1 MKLLNDLIKS
11 NSYEGDYT
19 GIIAVI
25 KDFVQS
31 STEGRVIEQS
41 VTDKKSNLIVC
52 FGAPQ
57 LVINC
62 HMDTVIPAG
71 AWDQPPLHLY
81 QDEERLYGL
90 GTADTKGN
98 IYMVLKAVE
107 AAKPKDLMLLFS
119 IDEESG
125 SKTGVQYFLDSDYGK
140 DLKAAI
146 VCEPTSLVFA
156 NRHKGVYSYY
166 VEHRTEGGHSS
177 IKAESAVVEAAKD
190 IIALD
195 AQGFN
200 IGKVECANASNVVAQ
215 NCRFKAS
222 VRTYEEPEAASD
234 RIRKISRKGI
244 IIASFIGRPLEN
256 DRPHISGADCE
267 LDFWTEAPL
276 FQNAGINAVV
286 FGAGNI
292 RQAHKINE
300 YVEIQQLSDGQKI
313 IEKIIGEE
321 K

>member
-1 MKLLNDLIKS
+1 MKLLSDLIES

-19 GIIAVI
+19 GITAVI
-25 KDFVQS
+25 KDFIHN

-71 AWDQPPLHLY
+71 DWDRPPLHLY

-119 IDEESG
+119 MDEESG

-146 VCEPTSLVFA
+146 VCEPTSLMFA

-177 IKAESAVVEAAKD
+177 IKAESAVVEAAKEMTRPVTRSSKR
-190 IIALD
+190 APTEMSTSQLLM
-195 AQGFN
+195 A
-200 IGKVECANASNVVAQ
+200 K
-215 NCRFKAS
+215 
-222 VRTYEEPEAASD
+222 
-234 RIRKISRKGI
+234 
-244 IIASFIGRPLEN
+244 IGR
-256 DRPHISGADCE
+256 
-267 LDFWTEAPL
+267 
-276 FQNAGINAVV
+276 
-286 FGAGNI
+286 
-292 RQAHKINE
+292 AH
-300 YVEIQQLSDGQKI
+300 V
-313 IEKIIGEE
+313 
-321 K
+321 